1 MDLDRES
8 RYAPAILVL
17 AIPPRRMRQAVGV
30 SMRWDRGWR
39 ASCACGFRL
48 YGLRL
53 LAIALVAGAAS
64 GCASQSGVQLA
75 SYATASPSTT
85 VAFETID
92 GPPPDVFERL
102 VAALNDEASAR
113 QIAVVSRS
121 GPATYRVRG
130 YMSAVIEGGKTS
142 FGWVWD
148 LYDADKNRTLRIAGE
163 EPAGRSGRLAW
174 SGADDQVLHRMA
186 RDGMGRLAAFLGG
199 AGDPP
204 PAPAA
209 TEPVQPILV
218 SLRDDSP
225 EAAGIFRVIKGG
237 ERPAAAPTAVPSG
250 AIPATAMTRSA
261 ALEARH

>member
-1 MDLDRES
+1 
-8 RYAPAILVL
+8 
-17 AIPPRRMRQAVGV
+17 
-30 SMRWDRGWR
+30 
-39 ASCACGFRL
+39 L

-75 SYATASPSTT
+75 SYATASPGATI
-85 VAFETID
+85 AFETID

-121 GPATYRVRG
+121 APAAYRVRG
-130 YMSAVIEGGKTS
+130 YMSALIEGNKTS

-148 LYDADKNRTLRIAGE
+148 LYDAGKNRALRISGE
-163 EPAGRSGRLAW
+163 EPATHGGKLAW

-186 RDGMGRLAAFLGG
+186 RDGMGRLAAFLAS
-199 AGDPP
+199 AGDLP
-204 PAPAA
+204 PAV
-209 TEPVQPILV
+209 TEPVQPTLV

-225 EAAGIFRVIKGG
+225 EAAGIFRRIEGADG
-237 ERPAAAPTAVPSG
+237 PNPTPAAAV
-250 AIPATAMTRSA
+250 TRSA
-261 ALEARH
+261 ALEARP

>member
-1 MDLDRES
+1 
-8 RYAPAILVL
+8 
-17 AIPPRRMRQAVGV
+17 
-30 SMRWDRGWR
+30 
-39 ASCACGFRL
+39 L

-53 LAIALVAGAAS
+53 LAIALVAGAVS

-75 SYATASPSTT
+75 SYAAASPGATI
-85 VAFETID
+85 AFETID

-121 GPATYRVRG
+121 APAAYRVRG
-130 YMSAVIEGGKTS
+130 YMSALIEGGKTS

-148 LYDADKNRTLRIAGE
+148 LYDADKNRTLRISGE
-163 EPAGRSGRLAW
+163 ELATRGGKLDW

-186 RDGMGRLAAFLGG
+186 RDGMGRLAAFL
-199 AGDPP
+199 ASASDSL
-204 PAPAA
+204 PAVAEPA
-209 TEPVQPILV
+209 QPTLV

-225 EAAGIFRVIKGG
+225 EAAGIFRLIKGG
-237 ERPAAAPTAVPSG
+237 DRPDPTPGTIPSAAV
-250 AIPATAMTRSA
+250 TRAA

>member
-1 MDLDRES
+1 
-8 RYAPAILVL
+8 
-17 AIPPRRMRQAVGV
+17 
-30 SMRWDRGWR
+30 
-39 ASCACGFRL
+39 L

-53 LAIALVAGAAS
+53 LAIALVAGAVS
-64 GCASQSGVQLA
+64 GCASPSGMQLA
-75 SYATASPSTT
+75 SYATASPGAT

-121 GPATYRVRG
+121 SPATYRVRG

-148 LYDADKNRTLRIAGE
+148 LYDADKNRTLRISGE
-163 EPAGRSGRLAW
+163 EPAGRGGKLAW

-186 RDGMGRLAAFLGG
+186 RDGMSRLAAFLGG

-204 PAPAA
+204 PPPPAT
-209 TEPVQPILV
+209 TEPAQPILV

-225 EAAGIFRVIKGG
+225 EAAGIFRVSEGG
-237 ERPAAAPTAVPSG
+237 ERPGSAPAAIPSG
-250 AIPATAMTRSA
+250 TVTRSA
-261 ALEARH
+261 ALEARR